1 MPHKFSAFVLL
12 IAAFLFAVTIAAA
25 PAARAQLSL
34 YVTSANNRVS
44 NVETGSALTSSGY
57 QQQYTSFWTSGV
69 GGGVSATFLPLG
81 PVKVGFDLRGSTH
94 PGTVGS
100 DTAFGGIKVGINPP
114 AIHIKPYIQASGG
127 YIDTRTVNVSTSSI
141 NPTQTVGGTFDNKYA
156 AWEILGGI
164 DLPLVHFIDLR
175 LIEVGGGQA
184 FGILNNGPNPSL
196 FTLNTGL
203 ALHF

>member
-1 MPHKFSAFVLL
+1 MRTYPIASRLLFSTLLLAFTV
-12 IAAFLFAVTIAAA
+12 AAH
-25 PAARAQLSL
+25 AQLSL
-34 YVTSANNRVS
+34 YVTSANNRFS
-44 NVETGSALTSSGY
+44 NVETGDALTSSGY
-57 QQQYTSFWTSGV
+57 QEQYASFWTSGI
-69 GGGVSATFLPLG
+69 GGGVSSTFLPLG

-114 AIHIKPYIQASGG
+114 ALHIKPYLQASGG
-127 YIDTRTVNVSTSSI
+127 YVETRTVNVSTSPT
-141 NPTQTVGGTFDNKYA
+141 NPTQTVGGTFTSRYA

-184 FGILNNGPNPSL
+184 ITILNNGPNPSL

-203 ALHF
+203 VLHF